1 MSVISSITVEN
12 IQDHNRWTVVLFTS
26 KSSSANGPACNAAAR
41 DARSNFKICFA
52 LHDKYFRHIAA
63 LNPPG
68 MLHRNKR
75 KAAKEVICSSLQ
87 SCSCWACSRCRYSA
101 RSKAKP
107 SRLTRRATTTR
118 RASEAHLSPSNLS
131 PSPDKSVGMFDTQI
145 FAVYSCAA
153 R

>member
-63 LNPPG
+63 LNPPA
-68 MLHRNKR
+68 MLHRNKVQSS
-75 KAAKEVICSSLQ
+75 KGGHMFVIAVVFLLGV
-87 SCSCWACSRCRYSA
+87 
-101 RSKAKP
+101 
-107 SRLTRRATTTR
+107 LT
-118 RASEAHLSPSNLS
+118 LSILS
-131 PSPDKSVGMFDTQI
+131 TIEG
-145 FAVYSCAA
+145 
-153 R
+153 